1 MDSQNIIN
9 TLRSVIKQKRVS
21 AGGFSVVALK
31 ALRSGMS
38 LLEVIVA
45 VVIFTVAMLPIMG
58 VFGRGAVVTQ
68 MTNDYIV
75 AMQMS
80 SSYLRGLVNLPIA
93 DVPIGNPVPLDKEY
107 GSGASKRLLVPS
119 KVVLNGN
126 EFTNR
131 LQVVYVMRDSVK
143 KDLWFDYMYEPGKV
157 ASMTAYKQLL
167 RLDFEVKWKSKNDG
181 RDEKLKLFAYKAD
194 LE

>member
-1 MDSQNIIN
+1 MDNQITIN
-9 TLRSVIKQKRVS
+9 TVNSGLMQKRIS
-21 AGGFSVVALK
+21 ACGSPAFFLK
-31 ALRSGMS
+31 ALRPGMT
-38 LLEVIVA
+38 LLELIVA
-45 VVIFTVAMLPIMG
+45 VVIFTIAMLPIMG

-68 MTNDYIV
+68 MTNDYIS

-80 SSYLRGLVNLPIA
+80 SSYLRGIVNLPIT

-107 GSGASKRLLVPS
+107 GSGGSKKLLIPS

-143 KDLWFDYMYEPGKV
+143 KDLWFDFMTEPGKV
-157 ASMTAYKQLL
+157 ASMTVYKQLL

-181 RDEKLKLFAYKAD
+181 REENLKLFAYKAD